1 MLNEEEVYN
10 GSKQWLIDN
19 GFAVLA
25 GQPAR
30 GVDHL
35 PVIEIKESTGEKG
48 SKFSYK
54 PDLVAYKDD
63 VFYIIECKPKF
74 NKNDNNKII
83 NILESDAR
91 LYSFYTELEQY
102 RLLQKVGYTKHYEE
116 FKKSVQGVLAYS
128 GPKREK
134 TPLHHL
140 IVKTWMGSALWY

>member
-63 VFYIIECKPKF
+63 VFYAFKAPKQLF
-74 NKNDNNKII
+74 
-83 NILESDAR
+83 
-91 LYSFYTELEQY
+91 
-102 RLLQKVGYTKHYEE
+102 
-116 FKKSVQGVLAYS
+116 
-128 GPKREK
+128 
-134 TPLHHL
+134 
-140 IVKTWMGSALWY
+140 